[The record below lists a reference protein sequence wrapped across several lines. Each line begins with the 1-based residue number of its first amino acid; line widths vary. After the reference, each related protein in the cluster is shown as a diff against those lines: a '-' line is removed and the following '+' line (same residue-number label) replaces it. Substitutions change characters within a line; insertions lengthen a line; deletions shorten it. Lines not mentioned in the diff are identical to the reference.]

1 MKIGKIDKFISKCRK
16 YRFPLLILFFM
27 AAGSLSV
34 LIYAKYVGY
43 FGWNYQTCVKPK
55 YFYVNRLDK
64 NIPASAFFVFRFK
77 GSGLYPKGSLFVKYM
92 RCVSGETLKTV
103 LVKNHYRYYCNGKYL
118 GFGRNYSDHG
128 KGFKLP
134 HFIFNGIIPK
144 NRYFA
149 MGTAWDSYDSRYW
162 GFVRE
167 KEIIGI
173 AYPLIK

>member
-1 MKIGKIDKFISKCRK
+1 MYCRQLLVK
-16 YRFPLLILFFM
+16 YRIPLIILVSLPLI
-27 AAGSLSV
+27 SISV
-34 LIYAKYVGY
+34 LLYAHYIGY

-55 YFYVNRLDK
+55 YFYVNRLNK
-64 NIPASAFFVFRFK
+64 NIPAGAFFVFKFK
-77 GSGLYPKGSLFVKYM
+77 GTSLYPKGSLFVKYM
-92 RCVSGETLKTV
+92 RCVPGDKLKTV
-103 LVKNHYRYYCNGKYL
+103 KINNHYRYYCNGKYL
-118 GFGRNYSDHG
+118 GYGRNYSEHG

-144 NRYFA
+144 DRYFA

-162 GFVRE
+162 GFVRK